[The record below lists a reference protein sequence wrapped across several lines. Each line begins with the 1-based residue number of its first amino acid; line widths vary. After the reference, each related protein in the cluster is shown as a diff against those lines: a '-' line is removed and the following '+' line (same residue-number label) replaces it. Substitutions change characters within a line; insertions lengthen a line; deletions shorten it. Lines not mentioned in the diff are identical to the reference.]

1 MDEKVTAVSRR
12 GDEVKAYGRAVRA
25 KPGMRSVLLQV
36 GQGLEVSV
44 YEPG

>member
-1 MDEKVTAVSRR
+1 MTMPG

-44 YEPG
+44 YEPS